1 MAFEYLVPEW
11 LRAQWGEQKTIIN
24 QAELV
29 AVPILAATMPEMIR
43 DQDVLWFIDNTSAES
58 ALVKAGS
65 PTETMC
71 RPALIASAII
81 AGLNSRVW
89 YEHVPSPDNPADVLS
104 RDATM
109 DPEVAEKVAT
119 GLWIM
124 RCPVVPE
131 LGAMPTYEDLWQSNH
146 GQ

>member
-1 MAFEYLVPEW
+1 M
-11 LRAQWGEQKTIIN
+11 RAQWGEQKTVIN

-29 AVPILAATMPEMIR
+29 AVPILAATMPEIIR

-71 RPALIASAII
+71 RPALIASANM
-81 AGLNSRVW
+81 AGLNARIW

-104 RDATM
+104 RDAIA
-109 DPEVAEKVAT
+109 DAEVAEKVEK
-119 GLWIM
+119 GVWRM
-124 RCPVVPE
+124 MSPVVPE
-131 LGAMPTYEDLWQSNH
+131 LGETRRYEDLWQSNH